1 MSAVEI
7 IDPYDITAKSN
18 NLGRRRRIQQLVSVV
33 ALLSALFAVLILAL
47 VLGTVLY
54 KGLSQLSLDFLTKSS
69 ALFGEK
75 GGIADALVG
84 SAIIVAMST
93 LIAVPIAILVA
104 IYIAEYAGPKA
115 ASFFR
120 VMLDVLNGVP
130 AIIVGSFIY
139 GILGVGHGQSAIYGA
154 LALSILMIPMVAR
167 ATQEVL
173 ELVPRHLREASLALG
188 VPRWR
193 TVYSIVLPTAIGGIL
208 TGVVIAVARV
218 AGETAPLLF
227 TSSIVTTQGVSVD
240 VHQALATLPVR
251 IFTLSESP
259 SPDDQSA
266 AWAAALI
273 LIAFVLV
280 MNILAK
286 YFAGRKRKSLEGI

>member
-1 MSAVEI
+1 MSAAEI
-7 IDPYDITAKSN
+7 TDPYDITARSN
-18 NLGRRRRIQQLVSVV
+18 NLGRRRRIQQLASVV
-33 ALLSALFAVLILAL
+33 ALLSALFAVFILAL

-54 KGLSQLSLDFLTKSS
+54 KGLSALNLDFLTKSS
-69 ALFGEK
+69 ALFGQT

-84 SAIIVAMST
+84 SAIMVAMAT
-93 LIAVPIAILVA
+93 IMAVPVAILVA
-104 IYIAEYAGPKA
+104 IYIAEYAGPGA

-130 AIIVGSFIY
+130 AIIVGIFIY
-139 GILGVGHGQSAIYGA
+139 GILVVGNGQSAVYGA
-154 LALSILMIPMVAR
+154 MALAILMIPMVAR

-227 TSSIVTTQGVSVD
+227 TSSIVTSQGVSAD

-259 SPDDQSA
+259 SPDDQAA
-266 AWAAALI
+266 AWAAALV

-286 YFAGRKRKSLEGI
+286 FFAGRKRRSLEGS

>member
-1 MSAVEI
+1 MSSPEI
-7 IDPYDITAKSN
+7 IDPYDITSGSN
-18 NLGRRRRIQQLVSVV
+18 NLRRRKRVEKLMGFL
-33 ALLSALFAVLILAL
+33 ALLSALFAVALLAL
-47 VLGTVLY
+47 VLGTVLL
-54 KGLSQLSLDFLTKSS
+54 KGISEIKISFFTNSA
-69 ALFGEK
+69 ALFGEV

-84 SAIIVAMST
+84 SAIIVGLAMI
-93 LIAVPIAILVA
+93 LAVPIAILVA

-120 VMLDVLNGVP
+120 VMLDILNGVP
-130 AIIVGSFIY
+130 AIIIGIFIY
-139 GILGVGHGQSAIYGA
+139 GLLVVGSGQSAIYGA
-154 LALSILMIPMVAR
+154 MSLAILMIPLVAR

-227 TSSIVTTQGVSVD
+227 TSSIVTQSGVSFD
-240 VHQALATLPVR
+240 IHEALPTLPVR

-259 SPDDQSA
+259 APSDQAA
-266 AWAAALI
+266 AWAAALV

-286 YFAGRKRKSLEGI
+286 FFAGRKRKQLEGV

>member
-1 MSAVEI
+1 MSSAQI
-7 IDPYDITAKSN
+7 IDPYDITASSN
-18 NLGRRRRIQQLVSVV
+18 NLGRRRRIQKLVSLLAILSAAFAV
-33 ALLSALFAVLILAL
+33 ALLAL
-47 VLGTVLY
+47 VLGTVLF
-54 KGLSQLSLDFLTKSS
+54 KGLSQIDTAFFTKPA

-75 GGIADALVG
+75 GGIADALIG
-84 SAIIVAMST
+84 SALIVGMAM
-93 LIAVPIAILVA
+93 IMAVPIAILVA

-130 AIIVGSFIY
+130 AIIVGIFIY
-139 GILGVGHGQSAIYGA
+139 GLLVVGKGQSAIYGA
-154 LALSILMIPMVAR
+154 MALAILMIPMVAR
-167 ATQEVL
+167 ATQEIL

-227 TSSIVTTQGVSVD
+227 TSSITQNQISFNVD
-240 VHQALATLPVR
+240 EALPTLPVR

-259 SPDDQSA
+259 SPDDQAA
-266 AWAAALI
+266 AWAAALV
-273 LIAFVLV
+273 LIAFVLA
-280 MNILAK
+280 MNIMAK
-286 YFAGRKRKSLEGI
+286 VIANRKRKSLEGG

>member
-1 MSAVEI
+1 MSAAEI
-7 IDPYDITAKSN
+7 TDPYDLTVSSN
-18 NLGRRRRIQQLVSVV
+18 NLGRRRRVEKFVSVV
-33 ALLSALFAVLILAL
+33 AVLSALFAVLLLAL
-47 VLGTVLY
+47 VLGTVLF
-54 KGLSQLSLDFLTKSS
+54 KGISQIDVTFFTKPA

-75 GGIADALVG
+75 GGIADALLG
-84 SAIIVAMST
+84 SALIVGMAMI
-93 LIAVPIAILVA
+93 LAVPVAILVA

-130 AIIVGSFIY
+130 AIIVGIFIY
-139 GILGVGHGQSAIYGA
+139 GLLVVGHGQSAIYGA
-154 LALSILMIPMVAR
+154 MALAILMIPMVAR

-227 TSSIVTTQGVSVD
+227 TSSITQNQISFD
-240 VHQALATLPVR
+240 VHNALPTLPVR

-259 SPDDQSA
+259 SPDDQAA
-266 AWAAALI
+266 AWAAALV

-286 YFAGRKRKSLEGI
+286 TFAGRKRKSLEGG

>member
-1 MSAVEI
+1 MSAAEI
-7 IDPYDITAKSN
+7 TDPYDITAKSN
-18 NLGRRRRIQQLVSVV
+18 NLGRRRRTQQLVSVL
-33 ALLSALFAVLILAL
+33 ALLSALFAVFILAL

-69 ALFGEK
+69 ALFGQT

-84 SAIIVAMST
+84 SAIIVGMATIM
-93 LIAVPIAILVA
+93 AVPIAILVA

-120 VMLDVLNGVP
+120 VMLDILNGVP
-130 AIIVGSFIY
+130 AILVGIFIY
-139 GILGVGHGQSAIYGA
+139 GLLVVGHGQSAIYGA
-154 LALSILMIPMVAR
+154 MALAILMIPMVAR

-208 TGVVIAVARV
+208 TGAVIAIARV
-218 AGETAPLLF
+218 AGETAPLIF
-227 TSSIVTTQGVSVD
+227 TSSIVTSQGVSLD

-259 SPDDQSA
+259 SPDDQAA

-273 LIAFVLV
+273 LIGFVLV

-286 YFAGRKRKSLEGI
+286 YFAGRKRKSLEGV

>member
-1 MSAVEI
+1 MSAADVT
-7 IDPYDITAKSN
+7 DPYDISSTSN
-18 NLGRRRRIQQLVSVV
+18 NLTRRRRTEKLVSVI
-33 ALLSALFAVLILAL
+33 AILSALLAVLLLAL
-47 VLGTVLY
+47 VLGTVLF
-54 KGLSQLSLDFLTKSS
+54 KGISQIDVTFFTKPA

-75 GGIADALVG
+75 GGIADALIG
-84 SAIIVAMST
+84 SALIVGLAM
-93 LIAVPIAILVA
+93 LLAVPVAILVA
-104 IYIAEYAGPKA
+104 IYIAEYAGPRA

-130 AIIVGSFIY
+130 AIIVGIFIY
-139 GILGVGHGQSAIYGA
+139 GLLVVGNGQSAVYGA
-154 LALSILMIPMVAR
+154 LALAILMVPMVAR
-167 ATQEVL
+167 ATQEIL

-227 TSSIVTTQGVSVD
+227 TSSITQNQISFNVD
-240 VHQALATLPVR
+240 AALPTLPVR

-259 SPDDQSA
+259 SPDDQAA
-266 AWAAALI
+266 AWAAALV

-280 MNILAK
+280 MNIVAK
-286 YFAGRKRKSLEGI
+286 VIANRKRRSLEGG

>member
-1 MSAVEI
+1 MSAAEI
-7 IDPYDITAKSN
+7 TDPYDITAKSN
-18 NLGRRRRIQQLVSVV
+18 NLGRRRRIQQLVSVL
-33 ALLSALFAVLILAL
+33 ALLSALFAVFILAL

-54 KGLSQLSLDFLTKSS
+54 KGISTISIAFFTDSA
-69 ALFGEK
+69 ALFGQT

-84 SAIIVAMST
+84 SAIMVGMAAIM
-93 LIAVPIAILVA
+93 AVPIAILVA

-130 AIIVGSFIY
+130 AIIVGIFIY
-139 GILGVGHGQSAIYGA
+139 GILVVGHGQSAIYGA
-154 LALSILMIPMVAR
+154 MALAILMIPMVAR

-227 TSSIVTTQGVSVD
+227 TSSIVTSQGVSTD
-240 VHQALATLPVR
+240 VHAALATLPVR

-259 SPDDQSA
+259 SPADQAA
-266 AWAAALI
+266 AWAAALV
-273 LIAFVLV
+273 LIGFVLV

>member
-1 MSAVEI
+1 MSAAEI
-7 IDPYDITAKSN
+7 TEPFDLTARSN
-18 NLGRRRRIQQLVSVV
+18 NLGRRRRVEKLVSLV
-33 ALLSALFAVLILAL
+33 AILSALFAVVLLAL
-47 VLGTVLY
+47 VLGTVLF
-54 KGLSQLSLDFLTKSS
+54 KGLSQIDVTFFTKPA

-75 GGIADALVG
+75 GGIADALLG
-84 SAIIVAMST
+84 SALIVGMAMI
-93 LIAVPIAILVA
+93 LAVPIAILVA

-120 VMLDVLNGVP
+120 VTLDVLNGVP
-130 AIIVGSFIY
+130 AIIVGIFIY
-139 GILGVGHGQSAIYGA
+139 GLLVVGSGQSAIYGA
-154 LALSILMIPMVAR
+154 MSLAILMIPLVAR

-188 VPRWR
+188 IPRWR

-227 TSSIVTTQGVSVD
+227 TSSITQNQISFD
-240 VHQALATLPVR
+240 VHNALPTLPVR

-259 SPDDQSA
+259 SPDDQAA
-266 AWAAALI
+266 AWAAALV

-286 YFAGRKRKSLEGI
+286 TFAGRKRRSLEGG